1 MILCIVCWVVCDNKM
16 GKCGIVNIDVRMY
29 NFCMIF
35 FVIYFVGFGEICE
48 SLLKDDS
55 FILEDFC
62 YK

>member
-1 MILCIVCWVVCDNKM
+1 M